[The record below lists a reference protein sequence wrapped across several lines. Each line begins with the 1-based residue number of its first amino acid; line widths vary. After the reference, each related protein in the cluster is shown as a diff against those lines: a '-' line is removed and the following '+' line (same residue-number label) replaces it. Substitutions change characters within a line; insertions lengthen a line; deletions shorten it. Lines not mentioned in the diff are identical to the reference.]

1 MAEAKTGET
10 IAVGCKLPN
19 GIELRVFRKEMVSE
33 PVMGGG
39 VREVPLAVEI
49 GRIKLKGWWNN
60 FGRHKPKEAVEAAY
74 AVTTGVDKALFEKW
88 RSDNKDSELVR
99 NNIVIAH
106 QSDEV
111 VRKKTDEMNSSVPS
125 GAEPLDPSM
134 QQKDGMAFAKDPRF
148 PRGPRGQS
156 LIEEGTRSP

>member
-88 RSDNKDSELVR
+88 RSDNKDSE
-99 NNIVIAH
+99 
-106 QSDEV
+106 V
-111 VRKKTDEMNSSVPS
+111 VRKKTDEMNASVPS